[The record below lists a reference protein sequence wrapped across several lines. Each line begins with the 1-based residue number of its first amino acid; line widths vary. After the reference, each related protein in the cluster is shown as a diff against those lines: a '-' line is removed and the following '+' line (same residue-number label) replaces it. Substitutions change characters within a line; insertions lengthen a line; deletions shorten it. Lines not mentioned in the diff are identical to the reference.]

1 MRLRFWGWLFSLFI
15 VCTLLVIKLQQ
26 EGVIETNIMALLPE
40 TEQQP
45 EINNLASEFISK
57 NNSRAVFL
65 FGNKDKKIAIKA
77 AEEFTH
83 KLRQSKLWKN
93 TVLRHD
99 RAQQQAFYHFY
110 YPYRYQRLTASQ
122 QQALK
127 SRTLVDWEQAIQQQL
142 LNPTQM
148 VSSRLL
154 QSDPLLLFNKQL
166 QHLSPATS
174 TQLSLVDDLLMV
186 EAKGVYYVLISS
198 EVTFDVFNL
207 RLQHQAVVSIERW
220 VKHLQEKYVST
231 EAIYSGVLFHA
242 EAGARNAQ
250 SDISFISI
258 ISIIGIIILTR
269 VIFRSLQPVGFC
281 LLTIGV
287 GVLVAFTLT
296 SYLFDK
302 VHWLTL
308 VFGASLI
315 GISVDYTFHY
325 FTARQAEAVNFSS
338 KRVIQQITPA
348 IGLGM
353 LSSIIGYIPM
363 MAAPFPGIVQIGFFS
378 ASGLLAAFLTVILF
392 LPYLCEQPSSNT
404 GFLNQQFLL
413 SLHQYHLHCAS
424 KKSLWGILILCLMG
438 ALALFIN
445 LPVNDDIRLLQQLS
459 PERQWHDQQLK
470 ALTGQNAIS
479 QFYIVTA
486 ETEEALLE
494 KQEKLLIELA
504 PLIKKGA
511 LAHARSVVQWVPSK
525 RQQMSNLKLL
535 NLKMPTEQLRLLLD
549 KLGFTAD
556 AKQKALAAYQSQLK
570 ISSPEKGTEVSSLL
584 TIHHWF
590 SSSVSQYMSNL
601 WLGKYT
607 QGYAAVVQL
616 TDVNDLAALRHLT
629 DKDSDIFFISKAD
642 DITTVL
648 SRYRQLIVK
657 LAFMAYLFIYIFLGW
672 RYGWF
677 KALFI
682 MLPPLTAALT
692 AIALV
697 GTLVQPINLFN
708 ILAFILIMGIGI
720 DYTLFLQE
728 DKKRRLSTYIAIL
741 LSAGT
746 TVLAFGLLSLS
757 STNAVQTFGFTVLIG
772 ILLAF
777 LWAPCSL
784 RKNTRSCLNDSDVK
798 QNDMKQQTKR
808 FSV

>member
-1 MRLRFWGWLFSLFI
+1 MKLRFWSWLFGLLIICILF
-15 VCTLLVIKLQQ
+15 VIKLQQ
-26 EGVIETNIMALLPE
+26 DGVIETNIMALLPE

-45 EINNLASEFISK
+45 EINNLASEFINK
-57 NNSRAVFL
+57 NNARAVFL
-65 FGNKDKKIAIKA
+65 LGNKDKKIAIKV
-77 AEEFTH
+77 AEEFSH
-83 KLRQSKLWKN
+83 KLRQSRLWKN

-99 RAQQQAFYHFY
+99 RTQQQAYYHFY

-127 SRTLVDWEQAIQQQL
+127 SRTLAGWEQAIQQQL

-174 TQLSLVDDLLMV
+174 TQLTLIDDLLMV
-186 EAKGVYYVLISS
+186 EAKGVYYVLVSS

-207 RLQHQAVVSIERW
+207 KLQHQAVMSIERW
-220 VKHLQEKYVST
+220 VKVLQDQYVST

-242 EAGARNAQ
+242 EAGARDAQ

-258 ISIIGIIILTR
+258 ISIIGIIVLTSI
-269 VIFRSLQPVGFC
+269 IFRSLQPIGFC
-281 LLTIGV
+281 LLTISIGI
-287 GVLVAFTLT
+287 LVAFTLT

-338 KRVIQQITPA
+338 KRVIQQIAPA

-353 LSSIIGYIPM
+353 LSSVIGYIPM

-392 LPYLCEQPSSNT
+392 LPYLCQQPSNNT
-404 GFLNQQFLL
+404 GFLNLQYLRV
-413 SLHQYHLHCAS
+413 LHQYHLHCAS
-424 KKSLWGILILCLMG
+424 KKSLWGVLILCLIG

-470 ALTGQNAIS
+470 TLTGKNAIS

-486 ETEEALLE
+486 NTEEQLLQ
-494 KQEKLLIELA
+494 KQEKLLVALA
-504 PLIKKGA
+504 PLIKKEVLG
-511 LAHARSVVQWVPSK
+511 HASSVVQWVPSK
-525 RQQMSNLKLL
+525 QQQTTNLKLL
-535 NLKMPTEQLRLLLD
+535 RLKMSPEQLSVLLD
-549 KLGFTAD
+549 KLGFTTE
-556 AKQKALAAYQSQLK
+556 AKQKTLVDYQSQLK
-570 ISSPEKGTEVSSLL
+570 ISSPEKDSDASSLL
-584 TIHHWF
+584 TMHHWLA
-590 SSSVSQYMSNL
+590 SPVSQYMSNL

-607 QGYAAVVQL
+607 QGYAAVIQL
-616 TDVNDLAALRHLT
+616 TDVHDLAALRHLT
-629 DKDSDIFFISKAD
+629 DKDSGIFFISKAD
-642 DITTVL
+642 DITAVL

-657 LAFMAYLFIYIFLGW
+657 LALMAYLFIYIFLGW
-672 RYGWF
+672 RYGWL

-682 MLPPLTAALT
+682 MLPPLSAALS

-697 GTLVQPINLFN
+697 GTFVQPVNLFN

-728 DKKRRLSTYIAIL
+728 DKKRQLSTYVAIL

-784 RKNTRSCLNDSDVK
+784 RKNIRRCFSDSDVT
-798 QNDMKQQTKR
+798 QNDMKQQAKR
-808 FSV
+808 CSV